1 MIFYV
6 IYVFLQFAREYSG
19 FDGVFLQLTRSRL
32 HILVELKKL
41 VRFMLKAHF
50 NVILISNFV
59 TIFYTIILQFYFS
72 FSRQSYFQGLL

>member
-1 MIFYV
+1 MCFCNSLGNIAV
-6 IYVFLQFAREYSG
+6 LMVF
-19 FDGVFLQLTRSRL
+19 FLQLTRSRL